1 MIKGSEAQKK
11 GHANFYE
18 CCDLTEKVYLIFV
31 LFLKLSVYYDGQVDF
46 EKSGM
51 LSMWYTNGTWITID
65 PTIEDHMRTF
75 TNTGP
80 EFQSR
85 ITSHPWMAPGAAPVF
100 SACGIAG
107 GNPYGCALGDPM
119 GPGQDCGGVFK
130 GGFSYGPRAEDF
142 NFPNIVTTEWTR
154 YVYLFRR

>member
-1 MIKGSEAQKK
+1 
-11 GHANFYE
+11 
-18 CCDLTEKVYLIFV
+18 
-31 LFLKLSVYYDGQVDF
+31 
-46 EKSGM
+46 M

>member
-1 MIKGSEAQKK
+1 
-11 GHANFYE
+11 
-18 CCDLTEKVYLIFV
+18 
-31 LFLKLSVYYDGQVDF
+31 
-46 EKSGM
+46 
-51 LSMWYTNGTWITID
+51 MWYTNGTWISVE

-75 TNTGP
+75 ANTGP

-85 ITSHPWMAPGAAPVF
+85 ITNHPWMAPGAAPVF
-100 SACGIAG
+100 SGCGVAG

-142 NFPNIVTTEWTR
+142 NFPDIVTTEWTR
-154 YVYLFRR
+154 YQFRIQSFTYLMADLHQDINRVSSFSWCP